1 MEQPRASAQTSAED
15 RQASLATF
23 LSRLFSDAESLL
35 LQELALFRAELGE
48 NAGRLLSGAL
58 LALAGVLVVLI
69 GMLGLVAA
77 LTIML
82 SGIIPLWL
90 ACALVGLAVGA
101 VGALLLLYARRLM
114 QSASFV
120 PARTLQSLRETR
132 DWMHAELT

>member
-1 MEQPRASAQTSAED
+1 MEQPRASAQASAED

-23 LSRLFSDAESLL
+23 LSRLFSDAETLL

-48 NAGRLLSGAL
+48 NAGRLLGGAL

-69 GMLGLVAA
+69 GILGLVAA
-77 LTIML
+77 VTILL

-114 QSASFV
+114 QSVSFV
-120 PARTLQSLRETR
+120 PERTLQSLRETR
-132 DWMHAELT
+132 DWADAELT